1 MQIIIKIIIINV
13 IVPYHRLNGSSS
25 PVLTATSLSYG
36 KAKNSTPH
44 RIKTPDRIEIKFSLI
59 DYARGPVM
67 QNFMQIPPR
76 GASRQMGEIY
86 ANFFIDVCEIFAS
99 IGGFRGWA
107 IECCQ
112 LHFLPTDPRCHGNEI
127 WNKIGYNSVCVRNIC
142 EIFASIGGFL
152 GMGH

>member
-1 MQIIIKIIIINV
+1 
-13 IVPYHRLNGSSS
+13 
-25 PVLTATSLSYG
+25 
-36 KAKNSTPH
+36 
-44 RIKTPDRIEIKFSLI
+44 
-59 DYARGPVM
+59 M

-152 GMGH
+152 GMGHCMMPIAFFPDRPPLPWQRNLGQNWL